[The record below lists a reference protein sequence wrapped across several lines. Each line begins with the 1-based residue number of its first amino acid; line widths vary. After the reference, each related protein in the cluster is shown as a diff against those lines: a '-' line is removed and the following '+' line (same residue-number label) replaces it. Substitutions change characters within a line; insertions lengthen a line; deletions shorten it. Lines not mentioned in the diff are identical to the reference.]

1 MIKGITK
8 KIDFLTVF
16 VICFCL
22 GIYLEK
28 LWGIPFLFL
37 YAAAGVFIVLSLI
50 FLKWDK
56 SILFLLLLAVTLGSA
71 VFRNSQELSNNH
83 VFWFTPYK
91 GRLVFLEGIIDSD
104 PTNKNKNSEFIFKAK
119 KIKAGGSWYAIQGKV
134 LVKTFVKERFRY
146 GDILLLEGKLYRPF
160 SMQLSERFDYQKYL
174 ENKNIYSLFS
184 VGQQR
189 YVKRLGRNKN
199 NPLVYYLIELRHRLK
214 GIFDSNLS
222 NLSASVL
229 SAVILGERHHLST
242 PIKEIL
248 QNTGTVHIIAISGLH
263 VGIVGFMVFFM
274 LRLLRIP
281 RRARYLGT
289 ILCLV
294 LYCILAGA
302 KTPVVRATLMATV
315 LLMGLILKREVN
327 IYNSLSLAALIILI
341 INPKQIFDVS
351 FQLSF
356 VSVIS
361 IISLSQKI
369 AAIYPM
375 IFKRLKFLNLLV
387 TIFAVS
393 CAVWLGLL
401 PLLAYYFKIIS
412 PVAIIANMIVV
423 PFMTI
428 VITSGFALLLI
439 SICLPFLTS
448 LFSAAAE
455 GVVLILLTVISFF
468 ARLPFAYF
476 KTTNFSTSKV
486 ITYYILLILV
496 FIILSNITKTKVM
509 VKYKKT
515 DK

>member
-1 MIKGITK
+1 
-8 KIDFLTVF
+8 V
-16 VICFCL
+16 
-22 GIYLEK
+22 
-28 LWGIPFLFL
+28 
-37 YAAAGVFIVLSLI
+37 
-50 FLKWDK
+50 
-56 SILFLLLLAVTLGSA
+56 
-71 VFRNSQELSNNH
+71 
-83 VFWFTPYK
+83 
-91 GRLVFLEGIIDSD
+91 DSD
-104 PTNKNKNSEFIFKAK
+104 PINKNKNSEFIFKAK

-160 SMQLSERFDYQKYL
+160 SMQLSQRFDYRKYL

-184 VGQQR
+184 VSQQR
-189 YVKRLGRNKN
+189 YVKRLERSKN
-199 NPLVYYLIELRHRLK
+199 NPLVYYLIELRYRLK
-214 GIFDSNLS
+214 NIFDSNLS

-229 SAVILGERHHLST
+229 NAVILGERHHLSQ

-263 VGIVGFMVFFM
+263 VGIVGFIALFI

-281 RRARYLGT
+281 RRARYIGIMLFL
-289 ILCLV
+289 I
-294 LYCILAGA
+294 LYCILTGA

-315 LLMGLILKREVN
+315 LLAGFVLKREVN

-361 IISLSQKI
+361 IISLSQTI
-369 AAIYPM
+369 TAIYPA
-375 IFKRLKFLNLLV
+375 IFKRLKYLNALV
-387 TIFAVS
+387 TIFAIS

-439 SICLPFLTS
+439 SICLPFLAS
-448 LFSAAAE
+448 IFSAAAE
-455 GVVLILLTVISFF
+455 GAVLILLTIISFF

-476 KTTNFSTSKV
+476 KTTNFSATMV
-486 ITYYILLILV
+486 MTYYVLLILI
-496 FIILSNITKTKVM
+496 FITLSNITKTKAM
-509 VKYKKT
+509 MKYKKI